1 MSFSKRSRR
10 SQGLHAPVEELPLSV
25 ALQIAPLKLHVQ
37 NRWHGKH
44 LHSPAQ
50 NFPSLPLASTA
61 VLRWRQCH
69 KNQLY
74 HLTAVFGQPFPSLLF
89 FIWMCPGALTL
100 QEQLKIKA
108 LAGRKLLF
116 VWGSFLEGSSPIW
129 PIARPSQG
137 RWQEYNTSHIQMCRQ
152 KFWNSTQCFWEDNSI
167 SLRSAEYQLLYQIQ
181 CEIATKL
188 QILLI

>member
-44 LHSPAQ
+44 LNSPAQ
-50 NFPSLPLASTA
+50 NFPSCTLPLASTA

-89 FIWMCPGALTL
+89 SFGCVLVL
-100 QEQLKIKA
+100 LLSKSNLKA

-116 VWGSFLEGSSPIW
+116 VWGSFLEGRSPIW

-167 SLRSAEYQLLYQIQ
+167 SLRSAEY
-181 CEIATKL
+181 
-188 QILLI
+188 